1 MPLNLN
7 EIEKQLDAELAKETT
22 ESLTNWINKKRME
35 DNKSLIGRKMK
46 GFRFEGAGTGT
57 LKNEGRIGTIDEIK
71 DYTVLVRFGHGSRYG
86 YPLDQVHEHL
96 IPEQTEEEKTHAAD
110 SIRMRLGFVDEK
122 VKPLG
127 KEEVQRFIDEFE
139 SFNEQSHELH
149 LYGSCAIE
157 SMERQKY
164 DPEAIEE
171 AIDLLNDH
179 IKGAEHFTSYP
190 QDFLRGT
197 APGTNRD
204 IKELI
209 SISERH
215 KQKSE
220 RLKKVV
226 EYLEQLKYNQITIK

>member
-1 MPLNLN
+1 MDLKK
-7 EIEKQLDAELAKETT
+7 IEKQLDAELANETT

-35 DNKSLIGRKMK
+35 DNSKLIGRKMK
-46 GFRFEGAGTGT
+46 GFRFDNKEGGLYFFPDMDGCID
-57 LKNEGRIGTIDEIK
+57 NIGKIIDIGG
-71 DYTVLVRFGHGSRYG
+71 DSALVKFDDGKRFL

-96 IPEQTEEEKTHAAD
+96 IPEETKEKGT
-110 SIRMRLGFVDEK
+110 LK
-122 VKPLG
+122 
-127 KEEVQRFIDEFE
+127 
-139 SFNEQSHELH
+139 
-149 LYGSCAIE
+149 IE
-157 SMERQKY
+157 DPSPY

-215 KQKSE
+215 KQKAE
-220 RLKKVV
+220 RLKKIV
-226 EYLEQLKYNQITIK
+226 EYLEQLKYDQITIK